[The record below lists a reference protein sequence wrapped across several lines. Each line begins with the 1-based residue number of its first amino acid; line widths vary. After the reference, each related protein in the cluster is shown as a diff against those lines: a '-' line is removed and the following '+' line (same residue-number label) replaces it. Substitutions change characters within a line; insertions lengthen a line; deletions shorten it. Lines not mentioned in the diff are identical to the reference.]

1 MILRALEVA
10 AAAAAWLQRALRPTE
25 SHTSSPASPP
35 FTCGSGTGS
44 VGTAG
49 GMVSEGAD
57 HAAGRCGG
65 KAGGKA
71 GGRGIPEGGGWESCE
86 SSADKKTG
94 SRGAFDGFGVA
105 EGFAAEAFA
114 AEAEEPRRLF
124 RGSCSGGALACEY
137 YSRSKSSIVVVVV
150 VVV

>member
-25 SHTSSPASPP
+25 SHTSSPASLPC
-35 FTCGSGTGS
+35 TCGSGTGS

-105 EGFAAEAFA
+105 EGFAAEA
-114 AEAEEPRRLF
+114 EEPRRLF

>member
-65 KAGGKA
+65 KAIGKAGGKA

-105 EGFAAEAFA
+105 EGFAAEA
-114 AEAEEPRRLF
+114 EEPRRLF

>member
-1 MILRALEVA
+1 MRAPYALLRGVPHDRELAGLHA
-10 AAAAAWLQRALRPTE
+10 
-25 SHTSSPASPP
+25 
-35 FTCGSGTGS
+35 
-44 VGTAG
+44 TA
-49 GMVSEGAD
+49 
-57 HAAGRCGG
+57 RGG